1 MVTGIIIGPP
11 HCFSPGD
18 CIHREPSSYLAL
30 HCILQ
35 YFSPFSSVDLHRM
48 AAAFNTAVP
57 SLEDELTQLILD
69 GQISARIDSNAKV
82 NWNSRTQ
89 AIPVTVSETFA

>member
-1 MVTGIIIGPP
+1 
-11 HCFSPGD
+11 
-18 CIHREPSSYLAL
+18 
-30 HCILQ
+30 
-35 YFSPFSSVDLHRM
+35 VDLHRM